1 MASNGAAQSGA
12 PAPQIQPCRYK
23 TGKTLGAGSYSVV
36 KECVH
41 IDTGR
46 YYAAKVINKRLMA
59 GREHMVRNEIA
70 VLKRVSMGHQNIL
83 TLVDYFET
91 MNNLY
96 LVTDLAL
103 GGELFDRICRK
114 GSYFESDAA
123 ELIRATLSAVAY
135 LHDHGIVHR
144 DLKPENLLFRTP
156 EDNADLLIAD
166 FGLSRIMDEEQFH
179 VLTTTCGTP
188 GYMAPEIFKKSGHGK
203 PVDVWAIGV
212 ITYFLLCGYT
222 PFDRDSN
229 LEEMQAIL
237 VADYSFTPL
246 EYWRHVSLP
255 ARQFIQRC
263 LTIDPVARMTAHQA
277 LSHPW
282 VTGEVEPGTPA
293 NARRGQADLLP
304 TVKKNFN
311 ARRTLHAAI
320 DTVRA
325 INQLRASGA
334 AALQDAASKGAD
346 SAGSKMDGVVA
357 TGKAQAAGV
366 MPEKESVSQG
376 IGQLQID
383 PRGNAR
389 GQTEE
394 QIRAQEKRI
403 LETQRGLWGTGRDE
417 GTLWALVAR
426 SAHVAG
432 CVDHVHPVSHNLRNS
447 STPMIPKVV
456 SNVLVD
462 GNGSLIAVPCQPAV
476 NNEDAEGHEH
486 MLHTRL
492 ESRMLTVS
500 PRPSYIKSRQHSA
513 LDRSRMSEVMVKV
526 TTCIEQACPMLIRSI
541 FRIGPVVSD
550 GFVADVAL

>member
-1 MASNGAAQSGA
+1 MSSQAGAAAQK
-12 PAPQIQPCRYK
+12 PQIQPCRYK

-70 VLKRVSMGHQNIL
+70 VLKRVSVGHRNIL

-114 GSYFESDAA
+114 GSYYESDAA
-123 ELIRATLSAVAY
+123 DLIRATLSAVAY

-188 GYMAPEIFKKSGHGK
+188 GYMAPEIFKKTGHGK
-203 PVDVWAIGV
+203 PVDIWAIGV

-222 PFDRDSN
+222 PFDRESN

-237 VADYSFTPL
+237 AADYSFTPE
-246 EYWRHVSLP
+246 EYWRNVSQT
-255 ARQFIQRC
+255 ARDFIDRC
-263 LTIDPVARMTAHQA
+263 LTIDPRARMTAHQA
-277 LSHPW
+277 LQHPW
-282 VTGEVEPGTPA
+282 IKPEDPTSPEKGAEE
-293 NARRGQADLLP
+293 GQDLLP

-311 ARRTLHAAI
+311 ARRTLHKAI

-325 INQLRASGA
+325 INKLREAGGLMAGQMDGA
-334 AALQDAASKGAD
+334 MSVDPKPKSEIVN
-346 SAGSKMDGVVA
+346 GSKVLNDQGQVIHGEEARGPVTSQQQSEANDGGHGPDA
-357 TGKAQAAGV
+357 
-366 MPEKESVSQG
+366 ME
-376 IGQLQID
+376 ID
-383 PRGNAR
+383 SRGNAR
-389 GQTEE
+389 GQTED
-394 QIRAQEKRI
+394 QIRRQQEKI
-403 LETQRGLWGTGRDE
+403 ANTVSGLWGR
-417 GTLWALVAR
+417 R
-426 SAHVAG
+426 H
-432 CVDHVHPVSHNLRNS
+432 
-447 STPMIPKVV
+447 
-456 SNVLVD
+456 
-462 GNGSLIAVPCQPAV
+462 
-476 NNEDAEGHEH
+476 
-486 MLHTRL
+486 
-492 ESRMLTVS
+492 
-500 PRPSYIKSRQHSA
+500 
-513 LDRSRMSEVMVKV
+513 
-526 TTCIEQACPMLIRSI
+526 
-541 FRIGPVVSD
+541 
-550 GFVADVAL
+550 

>member
-1 MASNGAAQSGA
+1 MTTMSYSNPQESQQSKPPVQA
-12 PAPQIQPCRYK
+12 CRYK

-91 MNNLY
+91 LNNLY

-114 GSYFESDAA
+114 GSYYESDAA
-123 ELIRATLSAVAY
+123 DLIRATLSAVAY

-188 GYMAPEIFKKSGHGK
+188 GYMAPEIFKKTGHGK
-203 PVDVWAIGV
+203 PVDIWAIGV

-237 VADYSFTPL
+237 IADYSFTPI
-246 EYWRHVSLP
+246 EYWRGVSVQ
-255 ARQFIQRC
+255 AREFIKRC
-263 LTIDPVARMTAHQA
+263 LTIDPTQRMTSHEA
-277 LSHPW
+277 LQHPF
-282 VTGEVEPGTPA
+282 VSGIPS
-293 NARRGQADLLP
+293 GQAGKDGKGSDLLP
-304 TVKKNFN
+304 VVKKNFN

-325 INQLRASGA
+325 INKLREGQGVSGMM
-334 AALQDAASKGAD
+334 DGIISTDPDKGAQPLRRGQND
-346 SAGSKMDGVVA
+346 SGVGMGPGDEMQQDSGYSTGGPISSAPQAGDFADTAMRGVERNSGQGQTQAQIEAQTRKIAETTKGLWSAGSAK
-357 TGKAQAAGV
+357 
-366 MPEKESVSQG
+366 
-376 IGQLQID
+376 LH
-383 PRGNAR
+383 
-389 GQTEE
+389 
-394 QIRAQEKRI
+394 
-403 LETQRGLWGTGRDE
+403 GR
-417 GTLWALVAR
+417 
-426 SAHVAG
+426 
-432 CVDHVHPVSHNLRNS
+432 
-447 STPMIPKVV
+447 
-456 SNVLVD
+456 
-462 GNGSLIAVPCQPAV
+462 
-476 NNEDAEGHEH
+476 
-486 MLHTRL
+486 
-492 ESRMLTVS
+492 
-500 PRPSYIKSRQHSA
+500 
-513 LDRSRMSEVMVKV
+513 
-526 TTCIEQACPMLIRSI
+526 
-541 FRIGPVVSD
+541 
-550 GFVADVAL
+550 